1 MRNMNGLLEV
11 VIDNMLELCGPL
23 MDSYLKESGKDIVS
37 KLNRSKVTSL
47 LMQGSTPGL
56 LYQVTMVQNIP

>member
-1 MRNMNGLLEV
+1 MNGLLEV

-23 MDSYLKESGKDIVS
+23 MDSYLKESSKDIVS

-47 LMQGSTPGL
+47 LLQGNTPGL